1 MDEFTV
7 TRARIEHYLS
17 LTAEALAKVRIAAPA
32 ESHLRRAAADF
43 LEMARAYH
51 ADAQHFLAQG
61 RGDDAFAAVNYAHG
75 WLDAGVRLGLFD
87 GGGDWRLFTLGP
99 D

>member
-1 MDEFTV
+1 MDEFSV
-7 TRARIEHYLS
+7 SRERIERYLA
-17 LTAEALAKVRIAAPA
+17 LTDEALAKVEIP
-32 ESHLRRAAADF
+32 AAAGDDARAQAEDM

-51 ADAQHFLAQG
+51 SDAQHFLAAG

-75 WLDAGVRLGLFD
+75 WLDAGVRLGLLD
-87 GGGDWRLFTLGP
+87 GKGDWRLFTQ